1 MEKGFNSDIHY
12 MGLSFHVQTEDW
24 GLENPF
30 FVSRVYK
37 DGAVVKSIKTSYD
50 EILPNRIHRLPEN
63 IRLAMKFQHKKILDL
78 LLSGQLVSL

>member
-1 MEKGFNSDIHY
+1 VEKGFNSDIHY

-63 IRLAMKFQHKKILDL
+63 IRVAMKLQHKKILDL